1 MKIRSSALGKIM
13 TNSRTKGT
21 LSKTCKSYIEELF
34 LEQELG
40 IKKDFW
46 SRYTDKGMIVEKD
59 GITLANEVLEWGLP
73 FSEIHGDQHSLEN
86 DYITGHTDVLNKNLL
101 ADIKCSWNASTFPFF
116 EDAVDKNYMWQLM
129 GYMFLTG
136 YDKAELVYCL
146 INTPEHMVLD
156 EIKREHWKQNSYWN
170 GDEDPDIEAHIRSQH
185 NFDNMDKN
193 MRVKRY
199 IIERDEKLI
208 EAIKERVEEC
218 REYYKTLK
226 SKINK

>member
-1 MKIRSSALGKIM
+1 MKIRCSALGRIM

-34 LEQELG
+34 LDQELG

-46 SRYTDKGMIVEKD
+46 SRYTDKGIMVEKE
-59 GITLANEVLEWGLP
+59 GITLANEVLEWGLS
-73 FSEIHGDQHSLEN
+73 FSEIHGEQHSFEN
-86 DYITGHTDVLNKNLL
+86 DYITGHTDILTKNLL

-116 EDAVDKNYMWQLM
+116 EDGVDKNYMWQLM

-136 YDKAELVYCL
+136 YDKAELVYVL
-146 INTPEHMVLD
+146 VNTPEEMVLD
-156 EIKREHWKQNSYWN
+156 EIKREHWKKNSYWN
-170 GDEDPDIEAHIRSQH
+170 GDEDPDIEEHVRSQH
-185 NFDNMDKN
+185 NFDKMDKT
-193 MRVKRY
+193 MRIKRY

-218 REYYKTLK
+218 REYYETLK